1 MAQKDEKIGG
11 NEVVG
16 FIGKGMRVEGKLSFD
31 YTVRVEGEF
40 KGEIEAEGN
49 LVVGEGGL
57 VEGTVKV
64 DTAIITGVLKGEIEA
79 AKRVEIQF
87 PGRIV
92 GTVRTPNLI
101 IGDGGVLEGSSIMLK
116 RDENAFVYTAT

>member
-1 MAQKDEKIGG
+1 MSQKEEKIGG

-40 KGEIEAEGN
+40 KGEIEAAGN
-49 LVVGEGGL
+49 LVIGEGGL
-57 VEGTVKV
+57 VEASVKV
-64 DTAIITGVLKGEIEA
+64 DTAIITGVLKGEITA

-87 PGRIV
+87 PGRLV

-101 IGDGGVLEGSSIMLK
+101 IGDGGVLEGSSVMLEEE
-116 RDENAFVYTAT
+116 DNAFTYTAT

>member
-1 MAQKDEKIGG
+1 MVQKGEKVSST
-11 NEVVG
+11 EVIG
-16 FIGKGMRVEGKLSFD
+16 FIGKGMRVEGKLCFD

-40 KGEIEAEGN
+40 KGEIDAAGN

-57 VEGTVKV
+57 VEGNVKV
-64 DTAIITGVLKGEIEA
+64 DTAIITGLLKGEIEA
-79 AKRVEIQF
+79 EKRVEIQF

-101 IGDGGVLEGSSIMLK
+101 IGDGGVLEGNSVMLK
-116 RDENAFVYTAT
+116 KEENAFTYTAT